1 MRILVVGAGATGG
14 FFGGML
20 ARAGRDVTF
29 LLRENRARAVRERG
43 LSLLTPTET
52 FIVRPRV
59 VTAAELRR
67 SEPELKPEPEPFELV
82 VLSTKSYQLTDA
94 MEDVAPAVGPG
105 TMILPILNGMRQIA
119 TLCERFGTEPV
130 LGGSVRIVAD
140 TDANGRIHQKT
151 APAEMSYG
159 ELSGGRTDR
168 IKAVHR
174 AMCGAGFDAILQPD
188 IVATLWQKW
197 WILASIGAVCVQ
209 ARGTTGQAA
218 SAAGGD
224 ASIRAVIREC
234 TEIARANGYPPDEA
248 MLAEH
253 TERLLD
259 KSSALTSSMYRD
271 MTKGAPVEADHI
283 LGDLLA
289 RAGNVKTPLLR
300 AAFAH
305 LKMYEAGRP

>member
-1 MRILVVGAGATGG
+1 MVGAGATGG

-29 LLRENRARAVRERG
+29 LLRENRARAVRESG
-43 LSLLTPTET
+43 LSLLTPTGT
-52 FIVRPRV
+52 FTVRPRV
-59 VTAAELRR
+59 VTASELR
-67 SEPELKPEPEPFELV
+67 ELVHGPEPFELV
-82 VLSTKSYQLTDA
+82 VFSTKSYQLKDA
-94 MEDVAPAVGPG
+94 MEDVAPAVGPD

-119 TLCERFGTEPV
+119 ILRERFGAGPV

-140 TDANGRIHQKT
+140 TDPDGRIHQKT
-151 APAEMSYG
+151 ALAEMSYG
-159 ELSGGRTDR
+159 DLSGERTDR
-168 IKAVHR
+168 IEAVHR
-174 AMCGAGFDAILQPD
+174 EMCVAGFEAILQGD
-188 IVATLWQKW
+188 IVATLWGKW
-197 WILASIGAVCVQ
+197 WILASIGAVCVL

-224 ASIRAVIREC
+224 PFIRAVIREC
-234 TEIARANGYPPDEA
+234 TEVARANGYPPVEA

-253 TERLLD
+253 IERLLD

-289 RAGNVKTPLLR
+289 RAGDAQTPLLR
-300 AAFAH
+300 AALAQ
-305 LKMYEAGRP
+305 LKVYEAGRP

>member
-29 LLRENRARAVRERG
+29 LLRENRARAVRENG
-43 LSLLTPTET
+43 LTLLTPNGTLT
-52 FIVRPRV
+52 LRPPV
-59 VTAAELRR
+59 LTAQELR
-67 SEPELKPEPEPFELV
+67 EPAPGQEPFALV
-82 VLSTKSYQLTDA
+82 MISTKSYQMDGA
-94 MEDVAPAVGPG
+94 MEDIAPAVGPE
-105 TMILPILNGMRQIA
+105 TVILPILNGMRQIA
-119 TLCERFGTEPV
+119 VLAKRFGAERV

-140 TDANGRIHQKT
+140 TDADGRIHQKT
-151 APAEMSYG
+151 TLAEMSYG
-159 ELSGGRTDR
+159 EVRGDR
-168 IKAVHR
+168 SQRIEAVDR
-174 AMCGAGFDAILQPD
+174 ALRGAGFDAILQPN
-188 IVATLWQKW
+188 IIATLWQKW
-197 WILASIGAVCVQ
+197 WILASIGTVCVL

-218 SAAGGD
+218 SAPEGD
-224 ASIRAVIREC
+224 ALVRAVIREC
-234 TEIARANGYPPDEA
+234 TAIARANGYPPDQA

-289 RAGNVKTPLLR
+289 RAGDIETPLLR
-300 AAFAH
+300 AAFVQ
-305 LKMYEAGRP
+305 LKVYEAGRR